1 MKADKLITNEE
12 NILVA
17 CKACAKFSSSRHGMG
32 RHMKIAQVMGS
43 AVQVRPRHP
52 DPDGD

>member
-1 MKADKLITNEE
+1 MNEFEE

-17 CKACAKFSSSRHGMG
+17 GKACVNFLRYGMG